1 MCITSVTNTAHARC
15 DPACSILSVAHRTR
29 TAIFFKSEII
39 RHGPRGDERPQG
51 LPIPVRRIDPRHT
64 TVKFEPRFEPNQESR
79 SLPTYPKKY
88 TVQTGNYQ
96 GSRSRNASPFF
107 LRLFPPEIGA
117 EGVGGVFGVFDFSDS
132 SSFK

>member
-1 MCITSVTNTAHARC
+1 MHHVCNEHS
-15 DPACSILSVAHRTR
+15 ACLVRSCLFDTVCSAQVSDRHLFR
-29 TAIFFKSEII
+29 SEII

-64 TVKFEPRFEPNQESR
+64 TVKFEPRIEPNLESR
-79 SLPTYPKKY
+79 SPPTYPKKN
-88 TVQTGNYQ
+88 TVQTRNYQ